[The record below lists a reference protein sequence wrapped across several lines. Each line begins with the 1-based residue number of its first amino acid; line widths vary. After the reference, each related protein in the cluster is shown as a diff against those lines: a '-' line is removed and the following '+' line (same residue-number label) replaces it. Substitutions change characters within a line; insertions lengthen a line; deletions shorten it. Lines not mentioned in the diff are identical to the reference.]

1 MTTTIAVSG
10 GKGGVGKTT
19 IAVNLASWLARNGRK
34 TLLVDADFGMANS
47 HILCGLK
54 TEETVEKFLTGS
66 EPLEGLIHKLPW
78 GLNLLAGGTSSVE
91 LLNLRPEQR
100 GNFIRSLKPVA
111 KSYDY
116 VVVDVA
122 AGASDASLEFC
133 AACEKLLVIIM
144 GEPTSFMDAYSLT
157 KSANL
162 DFGLEC
168 FGVLVNQASSKK
180 QAEAL
185 FSKFQSITQKFLTV
199 DQRYIGYL
207 PASDLIRK
215 SIVARRPIM
224 SAKKATLEESCF
236 TSIAFEIDE
245 LSSNK
250 FDGLKV
256 Y

>member
-1 MTTTIAVSG
+1 MAITIAVSG

-19 IAVNLASWLARNGRK
+19 IAVNLASWLARNGHE

-54 TEETVEKFLTGS
+54 TEETVEKFLTQS

-100 GNFIRSLKPVA
+100 GNLIRSLKPVA

-116 VVVDVA
+116 IVVDVA

-162 DFGLEC
+162 DFGLER

-199 DQRYIGYL
+199 EQRYIGYL
-207 PASDLIRK
+207 PTSDLIRK

-224 SAKKATLEESCF
+224 SSKNATLEESCF
-236 TSIAFEIDE
+236 SSIAFEINQMP
-245 LSSNK
+245 SNK

>member
-1 MTTTIAVSG
+1 MTTTIAISG

-19 IAVNLASWLARNGRK
+19 VAVNVASWLARNGRK
-34 TLLVDADFGMANS
+34 TLLVDADFGMANA

-54 TEETVEKFLTGS
+54 TDETVEKFLEHS
-66 EPLEGLIHKLPW
+66 SPLEGLIHKLPW
-78 GLNLLAGGTSSVE
+78 GLSLLAGGTSSVE
-91 LLNLRPEQR
+91 LLNLKSEQR
-100 GNFIRSLKPVA
+100 GNFIRSLEPVS
-111 KSYDY
+111 KFYEY
-116 VVVDVA
+116 VVIDVA
-122 AGASDASLEFC
+122 AGASDAALEFC
-133 AACEKLLVIIM
+133 AACEKMLVVIM

-162 DFGLEC
+162 DFGLER
-168 FGVLVNQASSKK
+168 FGVVVNQASSKK

-199 DQRYIGYL
+199 DQRYIGYV

-215 SIVARRPIM
+215 SIVARCPIM
-224 SAKKATLEESCF
+224 STQNATLEESCF
-236 TSIAFEIDE
+236 TDIAQRIDQ
-245 LSSNK
+245 LPSNE

>member
-1 MTTTIAVSG
+1 MATTIAVSG

-19 IAVNLASWLARNGRK
+19 IAVNIASWLARNGQK

-54 TEETVEKFLTGS
+54 TEETVEKFLTQS
-66 EPLEGLIHKLPW
+66 EPLEGLIHTLPW
-78 GLNLLAGGTSSVE
+78 GLHLLAGGTSSVE

-100 GNFIRSLKPVA
+100 GNLIRSLKPVA

-168 FGVLVNQASSKK
+168 FGILVNQASSKK
-180 QAEAL
+180 QAEVL

-207 PASDLIRK
+207 PASDSIRK
-215 SIVARRPIM
+215 SIVSRRPIM
-224 SAKKATLEESCF
+224 SSKQATLEESCF
-236 TSIAFEIDE
+236 SSIAFEIE
-245 LSSNK
+245 QMSSNK